1 MSNNKHPRLRLPKF
15 TGRILISL
23 VLLVLVIISI
33 QVTQPDMGKLISS
46 FEKGRQITDGLL
58 SPDILEKKSL
68 GSYTISIAVPVPCN
82 SAPQEII
89 PDEGHRLEIVPGCA
103 NPRDLVI
110 LNGYDLG
117 ENADVNMRWVLPNG
131 KLFSIRTA
139 KTDSSGN
146 LSEEIDVRPITVAVD
161 GIPSRL
167 EIEVFQ
173 PGSTYSAS
181 KTITDV
187 FNNMYVTIFM
197 ALLATTIGTLFSL
210 PLSFLAASNITRKGV
225 VGSAVYYSVRFFLNM
240 IRSYEP
246 LVMASIFALIV
257 GFGNPFAGVLA
268 LSVVTAASLGKMFSE
283 SVESIDPGPIEAL
296 QASGATPLQVV
307 LYAVV
312 PQIVPDFLSFAIYHW
327 DINVRI
333 STIIGF
339 VGGGGIGY
347 FLSEKINTFNYSSAG
362 TAILAIIIVVW
373 VLDFLSSEIRKQFT

>member
-1 MSNNKHPRLRLPKF
+1 MNNNNHPRLRFPKF
-15 TGRILISL
+15 TGSILVSL
-23 VLLVLVIISI
+23 ILLVLVIISI
-33 QVTQPDMGKLISS
+33 QVTKPDLGKLVTS

-58 SPDILEKKSL
+58 APDILEKKPL
-68 GSYTISIAVPVPCN
+68 GSYTVSVALPVPCD
-82 SAPQEII
+82 SAPEEII
-89 PDEGHRLEIVPGCA
+89 PTEGRRLEIVPGCA
-103 NPRDLVI
+103 NPRDLVN

-117 ENADVNMRWVLPNG
+117 ENADVNMRWVLPGG

-139 KTDSSGN
+139 KTDSAGN
-146 LSEEIDVRPITVAVD
+146 LSEEIDVRPITAAVN

-181 KTITDV
+181 KTISDV

-362 TAILAIIIVVW
+362 TAILAIILVVW